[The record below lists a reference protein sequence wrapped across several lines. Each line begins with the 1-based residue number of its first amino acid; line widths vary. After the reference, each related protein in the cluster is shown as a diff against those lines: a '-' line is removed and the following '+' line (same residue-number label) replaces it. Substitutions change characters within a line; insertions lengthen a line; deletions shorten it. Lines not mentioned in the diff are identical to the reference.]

1 MAAVAQTQSG
11 VWYVQYRIP
20 GVPIP
25 KKEYFGKGELAKTK
39 AIERLAELKIG
50 RYYTPQLLSNRR
62 TVYLD
67 ELGQCYLDVMKAKDR
82 NNNWINTIKYLMN
95 EHFLPCLSHS
105 PVNQLAFKDII
116 KVAERFSEKAI
127 ATRNRYMDSLHAI
140 FRFGIKL
147 ELTSNDPMK
156 QWEKPRERQREI
168 QLTVKDLSKI
178 YNVANEHL
186 KWIIEVEW
194 ELGTRPGRTELFS
207 LKWSDID
214 FEGDLLRVRGTKTKT
229 SNRLI
234 PLTPAFKT
242 RLLEMRDK
250 SESNYVIEHRG
261 KPITS
266 CKTSFKNACEK
277 SGLDYNVRLY
287 DIRHLFASTIL
298 ANGGDLM
305 AVSKLLGH
313 SSTRMTAST
322 YYHELKGEKA
332 LALARKPV
340 LSF

>member
-1 MAAVAQTQSG
+1 M
-11 VWYVQYRIP
+11 
-20 GVPIP
+20 
-25 KKEYFGKGELAKTK
+25 L
-39 AIERLAELKIG
+39 
-50 RYYTPQLLSNRR
+50 
-62 TVYLD
+62 
-67 ELGQCYLDVMKAKDR
+67 
-82 NNNWINTIKYLMN
+82 N
-95 EHFLPCLSHS
+95 EHFLPCLCHI
-105 PVNQLAFKDII
+105 PVNEITFQDIVKI
-116 KVAERFSEKAI
+116 ADRFSNKSV

-156 QWEKPRERQREI
+156 QWEKPREKQREML
-168 QLTVKDLSKI
+168 LTVDDLGKI
-178 YNVANEHL
+178 YNAANEHL

-242 RLLEMRDK
+242 RLFEMRDK
-250 SESNYVIEHRG
+250 SESNYVIEYQG
-261 KPITS
+261 KPIIS
-266 CKTSFKNACEK
+266 CKTAFKNACEK
-277 SGLDYNVRLY
+277 AGLNYNVRLY

-332 LALARKPV
+332 TALSRKPV
-340 LSF
+340 LTI